1 MTPTR
6 ACAGCGTQLD
16 ARWAFC
22 PECGA
27 RPPRACASCAQPLE
41 ATWRLCPFCGASAA
55 APGAEAAR
63 PHTEPSSV
71 AIATTA
77 AATQPPDLVLSW
89 SLAGRLQAIY
99 TRPLLKALEVVNRA
113 PDVPSALALMEPAVM
128 RRACGVGVSALAE
141 QRTQTWVPEALRP
154 RLAALAADGER
165 LLRPLEPSLR
175 DLGAAIAMAR
185 GVELSTGAADA
196 ALQLVR
202 NVNDERTAAS
212 RGYAIGAEIGRAFK
226 HPVIG
231 AVVGAMFGQNQ
242 ADHRSQQLLAQVD
255 RTFVAFCRECDELFP
270 QIWDRLVADVPEPS
284 LAGSARL
291 RTGVDEWERLL
302 ASYPD
307 MTNQD
312 VLRFRD
318 EVTTFVDVHGPVPG
332 AAHALIR
339 STLPPY
345 TPIAFDIA
353 EPWVRF
359 QLAVFPAEPTA
370 YEDAADVALAR
381 GALGECHTLV
391 NQGLQLDGT
400 HHGLLLTK
408 LEVVSALGRADEAE
422 ALVRRVQPDH
432 PHARLTQARGR
443 LRAGDVPDAARIVD
457 GFLHA
462 GADPIVVGQAMY
474 NDLLLAPLAASGTT
488 MVCTRLE
495 ADIARIAARH
505 LPNDQQTHFL
515 GLPTRDQF
523 ARAMTEFLRL
533 APRERVIYF
542 RDWSVFAN
550 GATGFVITT
559 RHVFWKCLW
568 EQPVALPL
576 EHWCLDRATLR
587 YQGSLLCCGNLR
599 VDLADADL
607 AASTMQA
614 LAEINALVRNAGWGA
629 QPR

>member
-391 NQGLQLDGT
+391 NPGPP
-400 HHGLLLTK
+400 
-408 LEVVSALGRADEAE
+408 A
-422 ALVRRVQPDH
+422 RRH
-432 PHARLTQARGR
+432 PPRPAAHQARGR
-443 LRAGDVPDAARIVD
+443 VRARARRRSR
-457 GFLHA
+457 GAGTESPARPPARAPHA
-462 GADPIVVGQAMY
+462 GPR
-474 NDLLLAPLAASGTT
+474 AP
-488 MVCTRLE
+488 
-495 ADIARIAARH
+495 ARRRC
-505 LPNDQQTHFL
+505 P
-515 GLPTRDQF
+515 
-523 ARAMTEFLRL
+523 
-533 APRERVIYF
+533 
-542 RDWSVFAN
+542 
-550 GATGFVITT
+550 
-559 RHVFWKCLW
+559 
-568 EQPVALPL
+568 
-576 EHWCLDRATLR
+576 
-587 YQGSLLCCGNLR
+587 
-599 VDLADADL
+599 
-607 AASTMQA
+607 
-614 LAEINALVRNAGWGA
+614 
-629 QPR
+629 